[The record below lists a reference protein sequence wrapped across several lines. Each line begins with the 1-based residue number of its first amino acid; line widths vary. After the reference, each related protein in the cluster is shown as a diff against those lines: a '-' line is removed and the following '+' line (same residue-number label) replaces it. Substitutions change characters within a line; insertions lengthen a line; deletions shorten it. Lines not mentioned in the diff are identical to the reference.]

1 MQTSA
6 STCKILAILCAP
18 LLFRSIFLNEAD
30 FKRQRRLAGTVQA
43 VGELVHE
50 FKVTL
55 QPGSTDDKKSRV
67 YQMLAKMPNIRALT
81 VIHRR
86 EDTAGHDT
94 FLSTI
99 NQFPQI
105 ESLTLQEW
113 HYNPAFNSLPPPGVE
128 VSQTFFHQFL
138 HKVVE
143 IHGHRLKVLHLST
156 LLPLSEDLYIKIR
169 DFIPNLRQIT
179 LNGSVNAELHDQFSK
194 PILWASGKTGSLESL
209 TLNNCAGVHPGHFA
223 LNVIHGAYGNHLKS
237 VRLIACG
244 YTHGG
249 PHPFPPASTPVQATV
264 DRLHLDHLYGWE
276 LKALSL
282 IPVQDLSLTT
292 LFPVDILQ
300 LPALLATGFVG
311 MRKMRLIPRM
321 ASLESWENVSKEG
334 GVVYKEVQQR
344 CLDRGVQL
352 SFDAVAWPN
361 ACTWHEHI

>member
-1 MQTSA
+1 MQPSA
-6 STCKILAILCAP
+6 STCTTLATLCAP
-18 LLFRSIFLNEAD
+18 LLFRSVFLNGAN
-30 FKRQRRLAGTVQA
+30 FKRQRRLAESVQG

-50 FKVTL
+50 LKFTL
-55 QPGSTDDKKSRV
+55 QHSSIDDKKSRI

-81 VIHRR
+81 VIHQR
-86 EDTAGHDT
+86 EDIASDTAL
-94 FLSTI
+94 LSTI
-99 NQFPQI
+99 NQFFQF

-113 HYNPAFNSLPPPGVE
+113 NYNPAFNSLPLPSVE

-169 DFIPNLRQIT
+169 DFIPNLQQIT
-179 LNGSVNAELHDQFSK
+179 LNGSIDAELHDQFSK

-209 TLNNCAGVHPGHFA
+209 TLNNCAGVHPGNFA
-223 LNVIHGAYGNHLKS
+223 LNVIHGAYGKHLKS

-244 YTHGG
+244 YGQGG
-249 PHPFPPASTPVQATV
+249 PHPFPPASTPVETTV
-264 DRLHLDHLYGWE
+264 DRLHLDHMYGWE

-292 LFPVDILQ
+292 LFPDDILQ
-300 LPALLATGFVG
+300 LPALLATGFAG

-334 GVVYKEVQQR
+334 GVAYKEVQQR